1 VRRRRREAGFTL
13 IEVVVAF
20 VIVTIILAALYQAI
34 AGAWRGYARTQM
46 REQALALA
54 RAHLEAIGIEEPLQP
69 GERTGTYT
77 AGLTWQLTVEP
88 AGTESS
94 KGRAFRILL
103 ETLDPGG
110 RPLLRLETF
119 KLDAVPN

>member
-1 VRRRRREAGFTL
+1 MRRRRREAGFTL

-54 RAHLEAIGIEEPLQP
+54 RAHLDAIGIEEPLQP
-69 GERTGTYT
+69 GQEI
-77 AGLTWQLTVEP
+77 
-88 AGTESS
+88 
-94 KGRAFRILL
+94 GRASCR
-103 ETLDPGG
+103 E
-110 RPLLRLETF
+110 R
-119 KLDAVPN
+119 V